1 MPTTYHLTSH
11 DELQDVYDAVAEDI
25 NELDYQDWMAGEL
38 VRMADLHRTFFRNQA
53 GPDGRAWP
61 KNAPLTIKKKGHSR
75 ILRGIPSNN
84 FRLSRSL
91 TERSTRTTGD
101 AIREMAQTDTAAYMS
116 FGTSVEYSAIHDTD
130 HRTSEGHFVPARRHV
145 GLTDEH
151 VNKMVENLGDEIIKQ
166 LAK

>member
-11 DELQDVYDAVAEDI
+11 DELQDVYDALAEDI
-25 NELDYQDWMAGEL
+25 DGTDYQDWMASEL
-38 VRMADLHRTFFRNQA
+38 VRMADLHRTFFRNQT
-53 GPDGRAWP
+53 GPDGVAWP
-61 KNAPLTIKKKGHSR
+61 KNAPSTIKRKGHSR

-84 FRLSRSL
+84 HRLSRSL

-116 FGTSVEYSAIHDTD
+116 FGSAVEYSAKHDV
-130 HRTSEGHFVPARRHV
+130 GGPNLPIRRHV